1 MSDTADTAAGTGDP
15 GFGVY
20 VHWPFCA
27 QKCPYCDF
35 NSHVRFKGWD
45 EDRFLAAYIRELSS
59 TRDKIGARRV
69 RSIFFGGGT
78 PSLMKPATVAA
89 ILDHIAKIW
98 SVDAGAE
105 ITLEANPGS
114 VEAERFRGYRDAGI
128 NRVSM
133 GLQSL
138 RDDDLKKLGRIHT
151 VAESKAA
158 LKIARETF
166 ERFSFD
172 LIYARPGQQPDDWR
186 AELSEALALADDHIS
201 LYQLTIE
208 PDTPYAALHA
218 AGKLIVPDPDA
229 ALALYE
235 ITQELTAE
243 KGLAA
248 YEISN
253 HATPGAESQH
263 NLLYWRYGEYA
274 GIGPGAHGRLLI
286 DRQRFATVTQ
296 KHPESWAALVEDNA
310 IGLIEETAITQ
321 SQEADE
327 MLLMGLRLRE
337 GVSLDRLARV
347 GGVSLRAKT
356 VAGLTALGLIEII
369 GLPAEPSPHDWR
381 ANELNAISVC
391 NGAGQRPQSSPDIA
405 RTAARI
411 RATPKGRFVL
421 NAVVAELAASFEA
434 ALSSAAMELP
444 IDNVPGAL

>member
-1 MSDTADTAAGTGDP
+1 MSEMAATSDGDP

-45 EDRFLAAYIRELSS
+45 EDRFLAAYIRELTS
-59 TRDKIGARRV
+59 TREKIGARRV
-69 RSIFFGGGT
+69 RSIFVGGGT

-89 ILDHIAKIW
+89 ILDHIGKIW

-105 ITLEANPGS
+105 VTLEANPGS

-138 RDDDLKKLGRIHT
+138 HDDDLKKLGRIHT

-172 LIYARPGQQPDDWR
+172 LIYARPGQQPESWR
-186 AELSEALALADDHIS
+186 AELSEALDLAQDHVS

-218 AGKLIVPDPDA
+218 AGRLIVPDPDA

-235 ITQELTAE
+235 ITQDLTAA
-243 KGLAA
+243 KGLGA

-253 HATPGAESQH
+253 HAKSGAESQH

-274 GIGPGAHGRLLI
+274 GVGPGAHGRLLI
-286 DRQRFATVTQ
+286 DNQRFATVT
-296 KHPESWAALVEDNA
+296 S
-310 IGLIEETAITQ
+310 
-321 SQEADE
+321 
-327 MLLMGLRLRE
+327 RY
-337 GVSLDRLARV
+337 
-347 GGVSLRAKT
+347 
-356 VAGLTALGLIEII
+356 
-369 GLPAEPSPHDWR
+369 
-381 ANELNAISVC
+381 
-391 NGAGQRPQSSPDIA
+391 
-405 RTAARI
+405 
-411 RATPKGRFVL
+411 RATR
-421 NAVVAELAASFEA
+421 VAQ
-434 ALSSAAMELP
+434 
-444 IDNVPGAL
+444 V